1 MAKPLAKAT
10 LKFEIGYNVFAEHFL
25 VLKELTG
32 LVTGLHFK
40 RDNSVVLDTTHG
52 LILFPHLRMQ
62 GNTASSET
70 TPKPQPVI
78 TYDALTIRLRTTKTI
93 TAFTDQPSK

>member
-1 MAKPLAKAT
+1 MAKPLAIAT

-25 VLKELTG
+25 VLKELKG
-32 LVTGLHFK
+32 PVTGLHFM

-52 LILFPHLRMQ
+52 LILFPHLTMQ

-70 TPKPQPVI
+70 TPKPS
-78 TYDALTIRLRTTKTI
+78 L
-93 TAFTDQPSK
+93 S